1 VKRIKYNLKNILLE
15 DPFDTFGY
23 GKNPHLPPDVADYS
37 EPGEPEER
45 GWDDEELEEG
55 MSDSEWQAAKE
66 AERLEKHPEKSTIK
80 KIQKF
85 DWQKAIDQ
93 DAEDMKSIGQ
103 DGEGDDVEEEDVGP
117 NYDPQ
122 LSGWEEME
130 KLSQEQKKANRK
142 QAWRDLFKKTYEKE
156 QEKKPVYEDPP
167 EDDIIPIWN
176 KFLPQTENDE

>member
-1 VKRIKYNLKNILLE
+1 MVAKKIKYNLKKILLE
-15 DPFDTFGY
+15 DPIDPFGY

-55 MSDSEWQAAKE
+55 MSDDEWQDAKE
-66 AERLEKHPEKSTIK
+66 AERLEKHPEKDTIK
-80 KIQKF
+80 KIQKLTRLS
-85 DWQKAIDQ
+85 DI
-93 DAEDMKSIGQ
+93 
-103 DGEGDDVEEEDVGP
+103 EEEDVGP

-130 KLSQEQKKANRK
+130 KWSQEQEKADRK
-142 QAWRDLFKKTYEKE
+142 QAWKDLFKKTYKKE
-156 QEKKPVYEDPP
+156 QEKKPVYDDPP

-176 KFLPQTENDE
+176 RFLPQTENNE

>member
-1 VKRIKYNLKNILLE
+1 MKLKYNLKNILLE
-15 DPFDTFGY
+15 DPIDPFGY

-55 MSDSEWQAAKE
+55 MSDSEWQDAKE
-66 AERLEKHPEKSTIK
+66 AERLEKHPEKDTIK
-80 KIQKF
+80 KIQKLTRLS
-85 DWQKAIDQ
+85 DI
-93 DAEDMKSIGQ
+93 
-103 DGEGDDVEEEDVGP
+103 EEEDVGP